1 MFRVRPCSWLK
12 IGAIDAFCPCPA
24 HAQSQK
30 TASKKLSGT
39 QHGIKNQEA
48 IRTMWQPCESL
59 HLDNRQLKGLAPI
72 SHRHLGMWR
81 SLVEVWPV
89 AWLTGKS
96 PRSRPYE
103 MTGAARPTQ
112 GTRSLAGSISKVS
125 SSHDVQRQMPCL
137 AALPRKVEAAY
148 FFGMALT
155 LAPFTEQ
162 RLAQCDL
169 RCGDRQAGLGICC
182 KQDGCG
188 AAASC
193 PSFQAF

>member
-1 MFRVRPCSWLK
+1 MFRVRPFSWLK
-12 IGAIDAFCPCPA
+12 IRAIDAFCPCPA

-59 HLDNRQLKGLAPI
+59 HLDNRKLKGLAPI
-72 SHRHLGMWR
+72 SHRHLGTWR
-81 SLVEVWPV
+81 PLVEVWSV
-89 AWLTGKS
+89 AWLAGKS

-125 SSHDVQRQMPCL
+125 SSHDVQRQMPL
-137 AALPRKVEAAY
+137 VGSSVQEGGSGIL
-148 FFGMALT
+148 
-155 LAPFTEQ
+155 
-162 RLAQCDL
+162 L
-169 RCGDRQAGLGICC
+169 RY
-182 KQDGCG
+182 G
-188 AAASC
+188 ADVGTVH
-193 PSFQAF
+193 